1 MAKKMNFKTINST
14 VLTLFLIGIL
24 IPALSGCSSRNET
37 PTTSEDSTIV
47 YSPKQPDGVSA
58 NITLCRK
65 VGKKTGKRIGEGTI
79 FTIMDKA
86 KVRAFFDLENRKF
99 FMDKEMMFHAEWIGP
114 NGKSFYRKRIDL
126 LPNDSSSTINSSIS
140 ISPEKRQPGIYTVRF
155 FLFRELIAEKKF
167 ELRADAPITGE
178 EFNLTADIILYR
190 KMGKKTGK
198 MIGAGTVF
206 TIKNKAKV
214 RAIID
219 LKNRDDYLNNELKF
233 KVEWIGPDSNSFYR
247 KMIDICPGDSS
258 STIKSSIS
266 ITPEK
271 RQPGNYIFRVYLYK
285 TLLSEKKFELRQESP
300 K

>member
-1 MAKKMNFKTINST
+1 MKLKTINRIT
-14 VLTLFLIGIL
+14 LNLFLI
-24 IPALSGCSSRNET
+24 ALLLQAFSGCSSRNET

-58 NITLCRK
+58 IITLCRK
-65 VGKKTGKRIGEGTI
+65 VGRKTGKRIGEGTV
-79 FTIMDKA
+79 FTIMEKA
-86 KVRAFFDLENRKF
+86 KVHAFFDLKNRKYF
-99 FMDKEMMFHAEWIGP
+99 SDKEMMFHAEWIGP

-126 LPNDSSSTINSSIS
+126 LPDDSTSTLKSSIS
-140 ISPEKRQPGIYTVRF
+140 ITPEKRQAGNYIVRF

-167 ELRADAPITGE
+167 ELRDEVIITGK
-178 EFNLTADIILYR
+178 EFDISANIILYR

-206 TIKNKAKV
+206 TIRDKAKV

-219 LKNRDDYLNNELKF
+219 LENRDDYLNNELKF
-233 KVEWIGPDSNSFYR
+233 KLEWVGPDSNSFYR
-247 KMIDICPGDSS
+247 KMIDISPGDSS

-266 ITPEK
+266 ITPKK

-285 TLLSEKKFELRQESP
+285 TLLAEKKFELRKGSTN
-300 K
+300 

>member
-47 YSPKQPDGVSA
+47 YFPKQPDGVSV
-58 NITLCRK
+58 NIMLCRK
-65 VGKKTGKRIGEGTI
+65 VGSKTGKRIGKGTV

-86 KVRAFFDLENRKF
+86 KVHAFFDLENRNN

-126 LPNDSSSTINSSIS
+126 LPHDSSSTINSSIS
-140 ISPEKRQPGIYTVRF
+140 ITPEKRLPGNYKVRL
-155 FLFRELIAEKKF
+155 FLCRELIAEKRF
-167 ELRADAPITGE
+167 ELRDEVIITGK
-178 EFNLTADIILYR
+178 EFDITANIILYR
-190 KMGKKTGK
+190 KLGKKTGK

-206 TIKNKAKV
+206 NIKKNEKV
-214 RAIID
+214 RAIIN
-219 LKNRDDYLNNELKF
+219 LENRDDYLNNELKF

-247 KMIDICPGDSS
+247 KEIDLSPGDSS

-266 ITPEK
+266 ITPKK

-285 TLLSEKKFELRQESP
+285 TLLAEKKFELR
-300 K
+300 